1 MIAKAGLQDPQT
13 AQALYSD
20 MAQSIVEQL
29 EGRQSPSMVDANSLS
44 TEAVQKLADAAA
56 MIIKANNAAQPKLME
71 ALEIGMIRASGEIKA
86 SEQMEV
92 KTGSF
97 SGSTYRFST
106 REIAH
111 EGSNARMTVHSS
123 EFRDDAQIIVQDA
136 LAFEEYSDV
145 VLSALLYREQAWD
158 FGSDYSPVALEV
170 TAYEAMETANGR
182 SMLVKPIEVANLEEP
197 IMLKIPLDSDVPV
210 TCAYMDEAAKQW
222 KALNCPQETF
232 SDSVA
237 TCCTTH
243 LSKFALVRT
252 EYLDVIGGNAKAVEV
267 AAFTTMNLVGC
278 LIGVLAVI
286 ITMGCFIR
294 QVVIYRSE
302 RKLYANVNKQ
312 VVDDLHSPEQLETER
327 RQLAEYADDVKP
339 TPRR

>member
-210 TCAYMDEAAKQW
+210 TCAYMDEAANQW
-222 KALNCPQETF
+222 KALSCPQETY

-252 EYLDVIGGNAKAVEV
+252 EYLDVIAGHAKAVEV
-267 AAFTTMNLVGC
+267 PAFTTINLVGC
-278 LIGVLAVI
+278 LIGVAALI

-294 QVVIYRSE
+294 QVMIYRSE
-302 RKLYANVNKQ
+302 RKLYANINKQ
-312 VVDDLHSPEQLETER
+312 VVDDLHSPE
-327 RQLAEYADDVKP
+327 
-339 TPRR
+339 